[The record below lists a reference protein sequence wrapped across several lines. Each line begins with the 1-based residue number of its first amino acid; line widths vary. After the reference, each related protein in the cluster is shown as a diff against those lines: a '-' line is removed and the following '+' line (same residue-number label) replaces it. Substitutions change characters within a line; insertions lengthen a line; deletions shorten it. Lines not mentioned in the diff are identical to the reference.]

1 MVYWADVGL
10 LVVCLSRLSCLHTQ
24 SASHLSRQVQGEQIY
39 MRENSLP
46 YKNIF
51 LQDGNS
57 LGKLEGL
64 LASPDQL
71 QGILDAVNNKR
82 TNKRMNNNKRTSLL
96 FSTNGHLEDEEVD
109 ERAPFLG
116 QVKTGGYLKA
126 GGGYIDVHI
135 LFLW

>member
-1 MVYWADVGL
+1 M
-10 LVVCLSRLSCLHTQ
+10 
-24 SASHLSRQVQGEQIY
+24 
-39 MRENSLP
+39 
-46 YKNIF
+46 

-82 TNKRMNNNKRTSLL
+82 TNKRINNNKRTSLL
-96 FSTNGHLEDEEVD
+96 FSTNGQLEDEEVD

-116 QVKTGGYLKA
+116 QVKTGEYLKA

>member
-1 MVYWADVGL
+1 MTMMETD
-10 LVVCLSRLSCLHTQ
+10 CLR
-24 SASHLSRQVQGEQIY
+24 
-39 MRENSLP
+39 
-46 YKNIF
+46 NIL

-82 TNKRMNNNKRTSLL
+82 TTNKRINNNKRTSLL
-96 FSTNGHLEDEEVD
+96 FSMNGQLEDEEVD

-116 QVKTGGYLKA
+116 QLKTGGYLKA
-126 GGGYIDVHI
+126 GGGYIDEYVSNQMKE
-135 LFLW
+135 